1 MTLLAQNPETDPEI
15 HSPYKYLP
23 QSSRGSPFLQ
33 HFPRI
38 PHSSA
43 VRVKVKRV
51 TDEQWG
57 RDSLM
62 STGEITLGA
71 RVSLGQGACSSP
83 WGTPW
88 RGTGAAVTPAVGRRV
103 WFGMLFPPRC
113 SSPWDPQHGTRRGWL
128 QGMRLEMRRCSL
140 VFWCL
145 YRCRDG
151 VVEGVNFNLRSPLR
165 SGRCCCS
172 DVGALHNGESECCAE
187 TQCGAECLAHKW

>member
-23 QSSRGSPFLQ
+23 QSSGGSPFLQ

-62 STGEITLGA
+62 STGEVTLGA

-88 RGTGAAVTPAVGRRV
+88 RGTGAAATPALARFSLHAAAHLGIPSAGPGEDGCRTC
-103 WFGMLFPPRC
+103 GPRC
-113 SSPWDPQHGTRRGWL
+113 GGAASSSGASTGAGTVLW
-128 QGMRLEMRRCSL
+128 RLSTLTCVL
-140 VFWCL
+140 L
-145 YRCRDG
+145 
-151 VVEGVNFNLRSPLR
+151 
-165 SGRCCCS
+165 
-172 DVGALHNGESECCAE
+172 
-187 TQCGAECLAHKW
+187 